1 MWWSVGQEMRHW
13 EEENLLPP
21 PDTPPPQKKKKNIS
35 GEIWSSGPSVKI
47 SFNNFVK
54 VVQQKIYLSEFGLRN
69 PINSPPSQYT
79 SQHENGPFYYE
90 LITIHFLSANE
101 SICTV
106 LFKIQELLYEFVET
120 KRVITKFYYPSCW
133 LSPGF

>member
-1 MWWSVGQEMRHW
+1 MWCSVGQEMRHW
-13 EEENLLPP
+13 KENPLPP
-21 PDTPPPQKKKKNIS
+21 PDPPTPQKKNIG
-35 GEIWSSGPSVKI
+35 GEIWSSGPFGKI
-47 SFNNFVK
+47 SFNNFAK

-69 PINSPPSQYT
+69 PINPPPSQYT
-79 SQHENGPFYYE
+79 SQHENGQFYYE

>member
-1 MWWSVGQEMRHW
+1 MILFRTGSETLERKPFDPS
-13 EEENLLPP
+13 LSPP
-21 PDTPPPQKKKKNIS
+21 SPPKNIHV
-35 GEIWSSGPSVKI
+35 ETWSFGPSGKI
-47 SFNNFVK
+47 SFNNFTK
-54 VVQQKIYLSEFGLRN
+54 VAQQKICLSEFGLRN
-69 PINSPPSQYT
+69 PINPPPPQYT
-79 SQHENGPFYYE
+79 SQHGNGLFYYE

-106 LFKIQELLYEFVET
+106 LFKIQEPLYEFVET